1 MNNVQLHPNAVDMLW
16 HTAISV
22 LSKTAETRQY
32 ILDIICQDEIL
43 LNHRFESVNDEESEE
58 EIKKEIAKTTFDGVE
73 FPVYWCEN
81 KLSAI
86 LLHSVTSQGNK
97 SILFHSLNV
106 HAPEDMQYGVINWS

>member
-1 MNNVQLHPNAVDMLW
+1 MIQLHPNAVDMLW
-16 HTAISV
+16 HTAISSQSS
-22 LSKTAETRQY
+22 LKETRQY

-43 LNHRFESVNDEESEE
+43 LNHRFESVNSKEE
-58 EIKKEIAKTTFDGVE
+58 EDEIKNEITKTTFDGVD

-86 LLHSVTSQGNK
+86 LLHSVTSQGK
-97 SILFHSLNV
+97 KALLVHSLNP